1 MCNAC
6 HVVCLPH
13 EYPTQQRREEASPR
27 FARLRHSRYDTRKDK
42 ASAPGEQEAGGCA
55 PRWQAVAKGRQGRGF
70 GRFAIEPA
78 LGRALR
84 CSRCRAHLPTL
95 AHPRSQLGFK
105 EPSAAPPGRNR
116 AHFSLRPHA
125 RFARFGKRALQLVP
139 LAALPICGHNGSL
152 PSAPAM
158 PWAGSSLPPF
168 RLAPCLLLWVYICKR
183 FTFIYV
189 NVTFVNRSRL

>member
-1 MCNAC
+1 M
-6 HVVCLPH
+6 LPH
-13 EYPTQQRREEASPR
+13 DYPTQQRREEPSPR
-27 FARLRHSRYDTRKDK
+27 FARLRHSRYDARRNK
-42 ASAPGEQEAGGCA
+42 ASAPGGQEAGGCA

-70 GRFAIEPA
+70 GRFAIELA

-84 CSRCRAHLPTL
+84 CSPRQAHLPTL
-95 AHPRSQLGFK
+95 ARPRCQLGFK
-105 EPSAAPPGRNR
+105 EPSAAPLGRNR

-125 RFARFGKRALQLVP
+125 RLARSGKRACLLVP

-152 PSAPAM
+152 PSAPAL

-183 FTFIYV
+183 FTFINV
-189 NVTFVNRSRL
+189 NVTFVNRSYL

>member
-1 MCNAC
+1 M
-6 HVVCLPH
+6 LPH
-13 EYPTQQRREEASPR
+13 DYPTQQRREEASPR
-27 FARLRHSRYDTRKDK
+27 FARLRHSRYDAQKDK
-42 ASAPGEQEAGGCA
+42 ALAPGGQEAGGCA
-55 PRWQAVAKGRQGRGF
+55 PQGLSVAKGRQGRGF

-152 PSAPAM
+152 PSAPAL
-158 PWAGSSLPPF
+158 PWAGSSHPLL
-168 RLAPCLLLWVYICKR
+168 RLAPCLLRCVYICKR

-189 NVTFVNRSRL
+189 NATFVNRSGL